1 MKETKSY
8 SLWLMPTGG
17 ISVKLAHM
25 ISQLS
30 MDYSTPSFEP
40 HVTLLNGII
49 GPEEEIVKKA
59 AQTASMLAPYE
70 ILLTRVDYLDKYF
83 RCLFINVEKTSEVM
97 NTNAKTREVFHE
109 YITDRHLTA
118 EYMPHLSLLYGDI
131 SSQTKEAII
140 KNIGR
145 EWNLTFEATSIHLFL
160 TEGDV
165 KDWHKLK
172 EFPLGR

>member
-1 MKETKSY
+1 
-8 SLWLMPTGG
+8 MPTGATF
-17 ISVKLAHM
+17 VKLAHI

-30 MDYSTPSFEP
+30 KDYSTPSFEP
-40 HVTLLNGII
+40 HITLLGGVI
-49 GPEEEIVKKA
+49 GSEEEIVKKT

-70 ILLTRVDYLDKYF
+70 ILLTQVDYLDEYF

-97 NTNAKTREVFHE
+97 NANAKAREVFHE
-109 YITDRHLTA
+109 YITSKHPAT

-131 SSQTKEAII
+131 SSQTKEAIV
-140 KNIGR
+140 KKIGR
-145 EWNLTFEATSIHLFL
+145 EWNLTFEAASIHLFL
-160 TEGDV
+160 TKGDV